1 MIYEWVYTL
10 SPISSWMH
18 CRHSNKA
25 WINLVFSEMTQE
37 ITPRFD
43 HLLCSI
49 PQFPLCQSSVEMI
62 GEKWI
67 PFLIPGLSECNASG
81 NGNDYHLDLWLIFC
95 CAELGKDIHT
105 ISQAENTTVGL
116 KFYWNPLYICMIYIM
131 QQWSK

>member
-1 MIYEWVYTL
+1 MIYEWVYSL
-10 SPISSWMH
+10 PLIFPWMH
-18 CRHSNKA
+18 CSHSNKA

-37 ITPRFD
+37 ITLRFD

-81 NGNDYHLDLWLIFC
+81 NGDDYHLDVWLFFC
-95 CAELGKDIHT
+95 SAELGKDIHT
-105 ISQAENTTVGL
+105 ILQAKNTIMWFR
-116 KFYWNPLYICMIYIM
+116 FYWSPLYICILYIL
-131 QQWSK
+131 